1 MLDADAISK
10 QAQAVNKAQ
19 SALEAARQHL
29 RSVRALNGQSGY
41 SVTIGGRSIAV
52 ATMDMRTY
60 NAVLLRG
67 MEMIHL
73 GALKA
78 LAGEIRLLEMKLQEE
93 EQRLAN
99 LVQAKP

>member
-19 SALEAARQHL
+19 SALEVARQHL
-29 RSVRALNGQSGY
+29 RNVRALNGQSGY

-73 GALKA
+73 GVLKA
-78 LAGEIRLLEMKLQEE
+78 LAGEIRLLEQRAAEE
-93 EQRLAN
+93 EQRLAD
-99 LVQAKP
+99 LVRSRP